1 MGNGF
6 GMHRDILTGA
16 SRASRTHFPFPPP
29 ASRAPAHFRRFWAF
43 GENVTLALG
52 ALKAAKMR
60 SALTIL
66 GVVIGVSCVMAMASI
81 VRGIQDQIL
90 NTLEIAGPTTFYVMR
105 VFSQTPLNPDNLPKW
120 VRVRPVLTFE
130 EGERIAALPE
140 IKYASLWGQVLNKIE
155 YGGTRT
161 GVGIVTG
168 ADEGYPEIYGGE
180 LTSGRWFTAA
190 EKTAGSAVVV
200 LESDVATKLFG
211 NMDPIDK
218 VVRIGGRPA
227 KVIGIYQAASN
238 IFEPPGQEQF
248 AIVPFKMLDHQFT
261 IDQTNALYISVK
273 PRAGVTVEDAQNAVT
288 VTLREMRHLRP
299 ADKNTFDMITQDQI
313 LDLFNK
319 ISGAFFFV
327 MMALSAVGL
336 LVGGIGV
343 MAVMMI
349 SVTERTREIG
359 IRKAVGAT
367 RRDILQQFLVEAAT
381 LTGLGGVAGIVVGL
395 GIGRL
400 ANVAMH
406 IDSLPPLD
414 LTVLAVFVSVAI
426 GIAFGLLPARR
437 AARLD
442 PIEAL
447 RYE

>member
-1 MGNGF
+1 M
-6 GMHRDILTGA
+6 T
-16 SRASRTHFPFPPP
+16 RASSSAVLRL
-29 ASRAPAHFRRFWAF
+29 
-43 GENVTLALG
+43 GENVSLAVG
-52 ALKAAKMR
+52 ALRVAKLR

-66 GVVIGVSCVMAMASI
+66 GVVIGVACVMAMASI

-90 NTLEIAGPTTFYVMR
+90 HTLEIAGPNTFYVVK
-105 VFSQTPLNPDNLPKW
+105 VFSQTPLNPENLPKW
-120 VRVRPVLTFE
+120 VRIRPDVSWAE
-130 EGERIAALPE
+130 AERIAALPE
-140 IKYASLWGQVLNKIE
+140 IQYAALWGQILNKIE

-161 GVGIVTG
+161 GLGLISG
-168 ADEGYPEIYGGE
+168 ADDGYAEIYGGD
-180 LTSGRWFTAA
+180 LSAGRWFTKA
-190 EKTAGSAVVV
+190 EMAAGSPVVV
-200 LESDVATKLFG
+200 LESDVVTKLFG
-211 NMDPIDK
+211 SVQPLDK
-218 VVRIGGRPA
+218 WVRIGGRPA
-227 KVIGIYQAASN
+227 RVIGVYQEASN

-248 AIVPFKMLDHQFT
+248 AIVPYKLLDHAFT
-261 IDQTNALYISVK
+261 IDKTNAQLIPVK
-273 PRAGVTVEDAQNAVT
+273 PRPGVTVEQAQNAVT

-299 ADKNTFDMITQDQI
+299 ADRNTFDMITQDQI

-319 ISGAFFFV
+319 ISGAFFLV

-349 SVTERTREIG
+349 AVTERTREIG

-381 LTGLGGVAGIVVGL
+381 LTGLGGLAGIAVGL

-400 ANVAMH
+400 ANFAMH
-406 IDSLPPLD
+406 IEATPPLD
-414 LTVLAVFVSVAI
+414 LTLLAVLVSVGI